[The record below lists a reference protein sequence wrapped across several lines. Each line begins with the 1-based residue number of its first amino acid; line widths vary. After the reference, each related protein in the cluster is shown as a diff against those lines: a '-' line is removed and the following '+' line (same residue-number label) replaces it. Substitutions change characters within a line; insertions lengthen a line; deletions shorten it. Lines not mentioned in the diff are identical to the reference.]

1 MLVVIVLAAGE
12 GKRMRS
18 NLTKVLHLCGGKPML
33 VRVIETARGL
43 NPDKIIVVTGRHHVQ
58 IKGTIEQ
65 WNHTGIVYI
74 NQLVPM
80 GTGHAVQYCLPEI
93 STEDQVFILNGDIP
107 LIKTEL
113 LKKVLTDKDTIIT
126 AKIENPHGYG
136 RIVYDEDKFTS
147 IVEEKDCTDEQ
158 RMIREIN
165 SGIYLFSGKS
175 LHSFLPKITN
185 KNKQNEYY
193 LTDIVKI
200 AIESGNLIHTFILD
214 EKDNYQIKGA
224 NTPEELNELN
234 LLKIET

>member
-1 MLVVIVLAAGE
+1 MLVVIILAAGE

-18 NLTKVLHLCGGKPML
+18 DLTKVLHLCGGKPML

-43 NPDKIIVVTGRHHVQ
+43 NPDKIIVVTGRHHVE
-58 IKGTIEQ
+58 IKNTVEQ
-65 WNHTGIVYI
+65 WNHTDIVYI

-80 GTGHAVQYCLPEI
+80 GTGHAVQYCLREI
-93 STEDQVFILNGDIP
+93 SHEDQVFILNGDIP

-113 LKKVLTDKDTIIT
+113 LQKLVNKDTIVT

-136 RIVYDEDKFTS
+136 RIVYDAGHFTS
-147 IVEEKDCTDEQ
+147 IVEEKDCTQEQ
-158 RMIREIN
+158 RKIREIN

-185 KNKQNEYY
+185 KNKQSEYY
-193 LTDIVKI
+193 LTDIVNI
-200 AIESGNLIHTFILD
+200 AIESGSPVHTYVLD

-224 NTPEELNELN
+224 NTPEELNELHQYCKN
-234 LLKIET
+234 

>member
-18 NLTKVLHLCGGKPML
+18 DLTKVLHLCGDKPM
-33 VRVIETARGL
+33 VVSVIETAFEL

-58 IKGTIEQ
+58 IKQTIEQ
-65 WNHTGIVYI
+65 WNHYGIVYI

-93 STEDQVFILNGDIP
+93 SHEDQVFILNGDIP

-113 LKKVLTDKDTIIT
+113 LEKVLSYKDTIIT

-136 RIVYDEDKFTS
+136 RIVYDAGHFVS
-147 IVEEKDCTDEQ
+147 IIEEKDCSDEQ
-158 RMIREIN
+158 RKICEIN

-185 KNKQNEYY
+185 KNKQSEYY

-200 AIESGNLIHTFILD
+200 AIEAGNPIHTFVLD

-224 NTPEELNELN
+224 NTPEELNELHEYCKN
-234 LLKIET
+234 